1 MDFTFTPEQE
11 AFRAEIR
18 AFLAQEV
25 PAEKSLEDGWIT
37 GFSPEFSRKLG
48 ARGWIGVTWPKRYG
62 GQEKTYLDRVILTEE
77 LLRAGAPVAA
87 HWLGDRQIGPALL
100 AYGNEDQKREIL
112 PRIAKGELVFCLGMS
127 EPGAGSDLASLRTR
141 AVEAGDDFLITGQK
155 IWTSFAHVA
164 DYIYLVARTDPQA
177 PKHKGISEF
186 LVDMK
191 TPGVTVRPLV
201 DLTGEHHFNE
211 VFFDNVRVP
220 KRWLIGEKN
229 RGWYQIA
236 SQLDYERSGIERL
249 LSNYPLFRDA
259 VRYAR
264 EQGLVK
270 DPLVRNQLAQM
281 YVELEMGRFL
291 VYKVAWLLTKGGVP
305 NYEAAMAKCYCTE
318 IEQRIAQ
325 TVSSLNGDYDVLL
338 TGSAAARLAGRAA
351 REVSLCSGL
360 HNPGGHQ
367 QRPPEY
373 HGDSW
378 VGATGGVAPGCGD
391 TRAPCCCSAES
402 H

>member
-1 MDFTFTPEQE
+1 MDFALTPEQK

-18 AFLAQEV
+18 AFLVREV
-25 PAEKSLEDGWIT
+25 PPHRAREDGWIT

-48 ARGWIGVTWPKRYG
+48 ARGWIGVTWPKQYG

-87 HWLGDRQIGPALL
+87 HWIGDRQIGPALL
-100 AYGNEDQKREIL
+100 AYGSEEQKREIL
-112 PRIAKGELVFCLGMS
+112 PRITKGELVFCLGMS

-141 AVEAGDDFLITGQK
+141 AVEDGDDFLITGQK

-164 DYIYLVARTDPQA
+164 DYIYLVARTDPHA

-236 SQLDYERSGIERL
+236 AQLDYERSGIERL
-249 LSNYPLFRDA
+249 LSNYPLFRD
-259 VRYAR
+259 VVEYAR
-264 EQGLVK
+264 ERGLVD

-281 YVELEMGRFL
+281 HVELEVGRFL
-291 VYKVAWLLTKGGVP
+291 VYKVAWLLTQGGVP
-305 NYEAAMAKCYCTE
+305 NYEAALAKCYCTE
-318 IEQRIAQ
+318 VEQRIAQ
-325 TVSSLNGDYDVLL
+325 TVSSILGDYALL
-338 TGSAAARLAGRAA
+338 LPGSPAARLGGRAA
-351 REVSLCSGL
+351 REYLYAPAYTIQGGTSNVLRNIMAIRGL
-360 HNPGGHQ
+360 GLQAG
-367 QRPPEY
+367 
-373 HGDSW
+373 
-378 VGATGGVAPGCGD
+378 
-391 TRAPCCCSAES
+391 
-402 H
+402 